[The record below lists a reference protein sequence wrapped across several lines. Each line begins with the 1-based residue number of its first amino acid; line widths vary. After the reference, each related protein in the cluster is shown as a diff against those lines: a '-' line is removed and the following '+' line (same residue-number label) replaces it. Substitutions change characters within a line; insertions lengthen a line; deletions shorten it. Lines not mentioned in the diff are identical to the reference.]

1 MFRIKFLLALLVS
14 LVFIMGSAPSEAA
27 NPCNPCAKNACNPC
41 AKNACNPCAKNACN
55 PCAKNA
61 CNPCGGKPPTPIRSE
76 HVTDQKKLVAMG
88 KKLWNDEKLG
98 NSGFSCMTCHEDHEK
113 LNIGKH
119 RGVWPHYV
127 DMPKDIVTFT
137 QMINFCMIN
146 PMEGKQIEPNS
157 ITMTAFQAYYTEYIK
172 SFKGE
177 NPCAMKRR
185 KNPCNPCGR

>member
-1 MFRIKFLLALLVS
+1 MFKMKFLLALLAS
-14 LVFIMGSAPSEAA
+14 FVFIMGSAPSEAA

-41 AKNACNPCAKNACN
+41 
-55 PCAKNA
+55 
-61 CNPCGGKPPTPIRSE
+61 NPCGGKPPTPIRSE
-76 HVTDQKKLVAMG
+76 HVTNLKKLVAMG
-88 KKLWNDEKLG
+88 EKLWNNEKLG

-137 QMINFCMIN
+137 QMINVCMIN

-172 SFKGE
+172 SF
-177 NPCAMKRR
+177 NPCAKKNPCATKRR